1 MVLWG
6 DGGEGKEGTV
16 VCAEGARRGGGSVCA
31 DDPGK
36 PEWKRGCMMRP
47 GRWSGERWWRL
58 GREGSCGLGVQ
69 AESRLL
75 GVKPCVGAAACLSRL
90 CPHLKP
96 GCSSPLRLYIF
107 HKRDR
112 EKEQRSVQPLFIWQE
127 MLPVDSVDHRAGVYD
142 RKIVTAARTCGSWSH
157 GPGLTDLLREAPG
170 VKWGKFHR
178 LGNSGE
184 SRS

>member
-16 VCAEGARRGGGSVCA
+16 VCAEGVRRGGGSVCA

-36 PEWKRGCMMRP
+36 PEWKRGCVMRP

-75 GVKPCVGAAACLSRL
+75 GVKSCVGAAACLSRL
-90 CPHLKP
+90 C
-96 GCSSPLRLYIF
+96 SRLRLVCVSPPEAWMLQPVETVHFSQKRQGERAEIHSASF
-107 HKRDR
+107 HLARNVTSG
-112 EKEQRSVQPLFIWQE
+112 QCGSQGRSV
-127 MLPVDSVDHRAGVYD
+127 
-142 RKIVTAARTCGSWSH
+142 
-157 GPGLTDLLREAPG
+157 
-170 VKWGKFHR
+170 
-178 LGNSGE
+178 
-184 SRS
+184 